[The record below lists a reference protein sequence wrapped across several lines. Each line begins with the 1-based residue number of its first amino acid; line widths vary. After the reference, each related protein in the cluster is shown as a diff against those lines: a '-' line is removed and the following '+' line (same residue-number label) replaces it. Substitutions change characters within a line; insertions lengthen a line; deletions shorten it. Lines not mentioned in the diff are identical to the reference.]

1 MAKQVEGSIYLFA
14 SINPDHQDFLMRLQA
29 TMASRVDS
37 LGDMSFMEFRS
48 LRTLTRQAPE
58 PYRFVDG
65 ELIERFLTCE
75 PDVQKEIVDMVGKSV
90 DEVKVMI
97 EALRRLH

>member
-1 MAKQVEGSIYLFA
+1 
-14 SINPDHQDFLMRLQA
+14 
-29 TMASRVDS
+29 MASRVDS
-37 LGDMSFMEFRS
+37 LGDLSFMEFRS
-48 LRTLTRQAPE
+48 LRTLTRQASE

-75 PDVQKEIVDMVGKSV
+75 PNVQKEIVDMVGKSV
-90 DEVKVMI
+90 EEVKVMI